1 MGRHFLA
8 NEFPQH
14 ILTSDQ
20 DIDVFY
26 RLSGLMHR
34 MWALEEQF
42 AVKVQSGA
50 YEGRDWLLKDDQM
63 RVRLHV
69 NVAPQD
75 ILHIDIRIRAGLSCD
90 ILWDKVKDIE
100 WIIPANGDLMKELE
114 ACEFE
119 VTTASVVTVSTIFPA
134 RFLLIYTDTTPHYPR
149 RMSDD
154 QIQGVGEFSTPRDHV
169 VLKPFDSRAPGVPGS
184 PPNATASAWPPSIL
198 T

>member
-1 MGRHFLA
+1 
-8 NEFPQH
+8 
-14 ILTSDQ
+14 
-20 DIDVFY
+20 
-26 RLSGLMHR
+26 MHR

-119 VTTASVVTVSTIFPA
+119 VTTASVVTVNTIFPA

-169 VLKPFDSRAPGVPGS
+169 VLRPFDSRAPGVPGS
-184 PPNATASAWPPSIL
+184 PPNATANAWPPSIL